1 MIPYATVTEVINGT
15 ISEPRIFRNLDKANT
30 FFNECLKENGAKVV
44 HTDDFCIIG
53 EHGTHDNGYQAALH
67 IQVEIQ

>member
-15 ISEPRIFRNLDKANT
+15 ISEPRIFRELHKAT
-30 FFNECLKENGAKVV
+30 DFFYECLAENGAEVV

-53 EHGTHDNGYQAALH
+53 ENGSRDNGYQAALH